1 MLKAIVNNL
10 DLTDREWMRQLF
22 VENRTVFLKWFSS
35 QNNGKND
42 EVREV
47 FKKKDERLDKLVRSS
62 YEGDLNEYL

>member
-22 VENRTVFLKWFSS
+22 VEHRTVFLKWFSS

-47 FKKKDERLDKLVRSS
+47 FKKKDERLDKLVRST

>member
-10 DLTDREWMRQLF
+10 DLIDHEWMRQLF

-47 FKKKDERLDKLVRSS
+47 FKKKDERLDKLVRST

>member
-62 YEGDLNEYL
+62 YEGDLIDYL

>member
-47 FKKKDERLDKLVRSS
+47 FKKKDERLDKLVRST

>member
-62 YEGDLNEYL
+62 YEGDLIEYL

>member
-62 YEGDLNEYL
+62 YEGDLNAYL